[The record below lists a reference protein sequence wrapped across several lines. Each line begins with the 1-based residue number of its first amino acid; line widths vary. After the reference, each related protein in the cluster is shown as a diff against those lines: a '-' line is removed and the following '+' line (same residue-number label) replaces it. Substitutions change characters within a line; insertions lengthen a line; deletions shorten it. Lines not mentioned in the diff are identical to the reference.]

1 MRGALAAGKR
11 VPSKEALASLEIV
24 KLEDLEENGRSTFH
38 ISSIFEHQHNCLLF
52 SGTLKRR
59 VFNISS
65 IFEHLCP
72 SLPISSSNNSLACI
86 ICYNEFGVSN
96 PEGLTENPI
105 RLPKCKHV
113 FGDKCIKKW
122 FEDSDSCP
130 YCRDKL
136 PSELS
141 VRKTLAYETYRA
153 ARREHMLAHQRAR
166 QGFAPRYPF
175 SEESSSSRYAFPYY
189 EQSHISVPS
198 VSGHWEL
205 S

>member
-1 MRGALAAGKR
+1 MAAMRGALAAGKR
-11 VPSKEALASLEIV
+11 VPSKEALASLETV
-24 KLEDLEENGRSTFH
+24 KLEDLDENGRSKFIMTY
-38 ISSIFEHQHNCLLF
+38 ILGIFSHCSYRFGILMF
-52 SGTLKRR
+52 
-59 VFNISS
+59 
-65 IFEHLCP
+65 
-72 SLPISSSNNSLACI
+72 LACI
-86 ICYNEFGVSN
+86 ICYNEFGISN
-96 PEGLTENPI
+96 PEGLTEKPI

-141 VRKTLAYETYRA
+141 VRKTLAYESYRA

-175 SEESSSSRYAFPYY
+175 SEEAGASRY
-189 EQSHISVPS
+189 VC
-198 VSGHWEL
+198 L
-205 S
+205 SYDSSYANR

>member
-1 MRGALAAGKR
+1 M
-11 VPSKEALASLEIV
+11 P
-24 KLEDLEENGRSTFH
+24 
-38 ISSIFEHQHNCLLF
+38 
-52 SGTLKRR
+52 
-59 VFNISS
+59 
-65 IFEHLCP
+65 
-72 SLPISSSNNSLACI
+72 ACI

-96 PEGLTENPI
+96 PEGLTETPI

-141 VRKTLAYETYRA
+141 VRKSLAYETYRA

-175 SEESSSSRYAFPYY
+175 SEESGASRYVFSCY
-189 EQSHISVPS
+189 EPSHLIGIFEDIESHLEIKLFMISPTIRELLVIIVKRYFWSSVENHVFCCSVPKY
-198 VSGHWEL
+198 VL
-205 S
+205 MVLTL